1 MAIPLSRS
9 AIDYSQQITYNSKSK
24 ILNSQLSLSF
34 VVAVANLLLLRRM
47 EMFTGLIQQ
56 VCSVKALSKSGDTA
70 ALTVDLDQLANQVK
84 IGDSIAINGACLT
97 ISKLSGT
104 LATFDLS
111 SETLAKTNLSKLS
124 PGSMVNI
131 ELAMTPTD
139 RFGGHFVLGHVDG
152 IATIRKIEKKAGS
165 TSSPQGDY
173 AVFTFAAPKE
183 LLGQMVP
190 LGSVAVDGVS
200 LTVISLGP
208 ECFTVALIPLTLQ
221 HTTLGQAKINQ
232 QVNVETDIIVKTTK
246 RHLEKLSPKNGLTIE
261 DLRQQGF

>member
-1 MAIPLSRS
+1 
-9 AIDYSQQITYNSKSK
+9 
-24 ILNSQLSLSF
+24 
-34 VVAVANLLLLRRM
+34 
-47 EMFTGLIQQ
+47 MFTGLIQQ
-56 VCSVKALSKSGDTA
+56 ICAVKALSKSGDTA
-70 ALTVDLDQLANQVK
+70 ALTIDLQQLAEQTK
-84 IGDSIAINGACLT
+84 IGDSIAINGVCLT
-97 ISKLSGT
+97 ISKLAGT

-111 SETLAKTNLSKLS
+111 SETLAKTNIGKLS

-173 AVFTFAAPKE
+173 AVFTFAAPKG
-183 LLGQMVP
+183 LLEQMVP

-200 LTVISLGP
+200 LTIMSLGP

-232 QVNVETDIIVKTTK
+232 QVNIETDIIVKTVK
-246 RHLEKLSPKNGLTIE
+246 KHLEKLPLSQNSLTID
-261 DLRQQGF
+261 DLKQQGF